1 MTTVSI
7 GDLARNFQLRRH
19 NTELQTRLSTLTQE
33 MTTGERADIGAA
45 VSGDF
50 KALAGLDHSLRL
62 LDGYRTAASEAALF
76 AEGLQ
81 RVLGAVQSLSQDIA
95 PSLLNAGTIGSAQ
108 MVETATVDARQ
119 KFQSAVS
126 SLNTQIADRFLLSG
140 TATDREPISGAGDIL
155 DALSTITAGLATAS
169 DVIAAVQSWFDAP
182 PGTGGF
188 AATVYGGAAPQSAA
202 DIGANDSVV
211 LDITAL
217 DPAIRDTLKGLAL
230 AALVADGALAGD
242 AAGRA
247 LVTRTAGETM
257 LGAGSGLTTLS
268 ARVGSAEAHIAES
281 ASRTAAEA
289 GSLAIAR
296 SALVAADPYATA
308 TALQSAQT
316 QLETL
321 YSITARLSR
330 LSLADFLR

>member
-7 GDLARNFQLRRH
+7 GDLARHFSLRRH
-19 NTELQTRLSTLTQE
+19 NADLQTRLSTLTQE

-62 LDGYRTAASEAALF
+62 IDGYRTAASEAALF

-81 RVLGAVQSLSQDIA
+81 RVLGTVQSLSQDIA
-95 PSLLNAGTIGSAQ
+95 PSLLSAGTIGSAQ
-108 MVETATVDARQ
+108 MVETTTVDARQ

-126 SLNTQIADRFLLSG
+126 ALNTQIADRFLLSG
-140 TATDREPISGAGDIL
+140 TATDRAPISGAEGIL
-155 DALSTITAGLATAS
+155 SALSTITAGLTTADDIVAS
-169 DVIAAVQSWFDAP
+169 VNAWFDAP
-182 PGTGGF
+182 SGAGGF
-188 AATVYGGAAPQSAA
+188 ADTAYGGGAPQAA
-202 DIGANDSVV
+202 VDIGANDSVA
-211 LDITAL
+211 LDVTAL

-230 AALVADGALAGD
+230 ATLVADGALTGD
-242 AAGRA
+242 AAGQA
-247 LVTRTAGETM
+247 LMARTAGETI

-281 ASRTAAEA
+281 SSRTSAEA

-296 SALVAADPYATA
+296 SALVAAGPYATA

-316 QLETL
+316 QIETL

>member
-33 MTTGERADIGAA
+33 MTTGARADIGAA

-81 RVLGAVQSLSQDIA
+81 RVLGTVQSLSQDIA
-95 PSLLNAGTIGSAQ
+95 PSLLNAGTVGSAQ

-155 DALSTITAGLATAS
+155 DALSTVTAGLATAN

-182 PGTGGF
+182 PGVGGF
-188 AATVYGGAAPQSAA
+188 ADTVYGGAAPQSAVA
-202 DIGANDSVV
+202 IGANDSVA

-257 LGAGSGLTTLS
+257 LGAGAGLTTLS

>member
-19 NTELQTRLSTLTQE
+19 NTELQTRISTLTQE

-50 KALAGLDHSLRL
+50 KALAGLDYSLRL

-76 AEGLQ
+76 ADGLQ
-81 RVLGAVQSLSQDIA
+81 RVLGTVQSLSQDIA
-95 PSLLNAGTIGSAQ
+95 PSLLNAGTVGSAQ
-108 MVETATVDARQ
+108 MVETITVDARQ

-155 DALSTITAGLATAS
+155 DALSTVTAGLATAD
-169 DVIAAVQSWFDAP
+169 DVIATVQSWFDAP
-182 PGTGGF
+182 SGAGGF
-188 AATVYGGAAPQSAA
+188 ADTVYGGAAPLSAV
-202 DIGANDSVV
+202 DIGANDSVA

-247 LVTRTAGETM
+247 LITRTAGETM
-257 LGAGSGLTTLS
+257 LGAGSDLATLG
-268 ARVGSAEAHIAES
+268 ARAGSAEAHIAES

-308 TALQSAQT
+308 TALQSVQT
-316 QLETL
+316 QIETL